1 LLNQIIYF
9 NAIDFFKKVLR
20 KRTTFLGMQK
30 DFKDVMAAK
39 DRPLSKTLT
48 RMDEADE

>member
-1 LLNQIIYF
+1 LLNQITCF
-9 NAIDFFKKVLR
+9 AANDFFKKVLR

-30 DFKDVMAAK
+30 DFKEVLVAK